1 MIILAIE
8 SSCDETAVALVRDG
22 REVLADEIFSQAD
35 MHAIYGGVVPEIAS
49 RNHLAVVSQL
59 TELALKNAG
68 ITKAD
73 IDAVAVT
80 YAPGLIGALLVGLS
94 FAKGVAM
101 ALDKPLIPVHHIR
114 GHIAANFIA
123 FPEFE
128 PPFLALIV
136 SGGNSIIADVRGYTD
151 MSIIGAS
158 RDDAAGECFDKA
170 ARVLGLPY
178 PGGRPLDELSQSGDD
193 AAFRLPRPVIDGAPF
208 DMSFSG
214 LKTSVVNIAHNA
226 EQKNETLDRAS
237 LAASFTAAV
246 SDILVPRVMAAAR
259 SLGYEKIALSG
270 GVAANSRIRADFERA
285 AKAEGKTLFIPPLR
299 LCGDN
304 AAMIGC
310 QGYYEYLSGVR
321 GGMDTNAYATMEVD
335 KIIT

>member
-1 MIILAIE
+1 
-8 SSCDETAVALVRDG
+8 
-22 REVLADEIFSQAD
+22 
-35 MHAIYGGVVPEIAS
+35 
-49 RNHLAVVSQL
+49 
-59 TELALKNAG
+59 
-68 ITKAD
+68 
-73 IDAVAVT
+73 
-80 YAPGLIGALLVGLS
+80 
-94 FAKGVAM
+94 
-101 ALDKPLIPVHHIR
+101 
-114 GHIAANFIA
+114 
-123 FPEFE
+123 
-128 PPFLALIV
+128 
-136 SGGNSIIADVRGYTD
+136 
-151 MSIIGAS
+151 
-158 RDDAAGECFDKA
+158 
-170 ARVLGLPY
+170 VLGLPY

-193 AAFRLPRPVIDGAPF
+193 TVFKLPRPVIDGAPF

-214 LKTSVVNIAHNA
+214 LKTAVVNIVHNA

-259 SLGYEKIALSG
+259 QLGYEKIALSG

-310 QGYYEYLSGVR
+310 QGYYELLSGIR
-321 GGMDTNAYATMEVD
+321 GGMDTNAYATMAID